1 MAKYELK
8 TQKSD
13 SDVYEFID
21 SVIDEQKRQDSLEI
35 IRLMQEATGRS
46 PSMWGKS
53 IVGFGTYH
61 YKGKSSEGEWMVVGF
76 SPRKQNLTLYLSC
89 DLDELQDLLNDL
101 GRYTRGV
108 GCLYVKRL
116 EDIDKKVLKKI
127 IKQGYDLVKKF
138 I

>member
-35 IRLMQEATGRS
+35 IRLMQEATGQ
-46 PSMWGKS
+46 PPKMWGKS
-53 IVGFGTYH
+53 IVGFGIYR

-101 GRYTRGV
+101 GKYTRGV

-116 EDIDKKVLKKI
+116 GDIDKEVLKKT
-127 IKQGYDLVKKF
+127 IKQGYDLVKS
-138 I
+138 